1 MRQRRDGNTAG
12 MPCGSGPTVAAA
24 RVARLATVRRN
35 DRPGIAGGPSG
46 TGRREKRVSPGA
58 VGAIPRAVRAT
69 GSVRF
74 GPVGTAAPHPNRY
87 DPPGSPA
94 DESGSRPPGPLPP
107 LFAHPQYPSTT
118 IRLVRKDSHV

>member
-12 MPCGSGPTVAAA
+12 MPRGSGPTVAAA

-35 DRPGIAGGPSG
+35 DRPGSAGGPSG
-46 TGRREKRVSPGA
+46 TGRRVERVSPGA
-58 VGAIPRAVRAT
+58 FGGRRRAVRAT